1 MRTFQFIPP
10 PLVVWFDPVWPSLL
24 GRLVPVL
31 SVTCARLR
39 AWCHT
44 GSYSARESS
53 QSNHAHCT
61 VSRYIAYSHGKEEQ
75 AKMVCCIKTRLA
87 NCCLNN

>member
-10 PLVVWFDPVWPSLL
+10 PLVIWFDPVWPSLL

-31 SVTCARLR
+31 SLTCTRLR

-44 GSYSARESS
+44 GSHSARESS

-61 VSRYIAYSHGKEEQ
+61 VSRYIAYQWDRRTSYDVLHKDKIGK
-75 AKMVCCIKTRLA
+75 L
-87 NCCLNN
+87 LP

>member
-31 SVTCARLR
+31 SLTCTRLR

-61 VSRYIAYSHGKEEQ
+61 VSRYIAYSGTEKQ
-75 AKMVCCIKTRLA
+75 AKMMCCIKTILA
-87 NCCLNN
+87 NCCHIN